1 MTEQQGQQ
9 SQSQQQQT
17 PPNQQQTPPNQ
28 QQAATTQ
35 APPPTVSNTTTVTQA
50 AQPPQQQQPVTQ
62 NVQQPTPPQLQQQTV
77 TQNVQQPTPTQL
89 QQQQALQQQVQQVA
103 QQHVQQQQ
111 TVQQQ
116 QPVQQQQQIQPAQQ
130 QVQNVQQVQQGQMQ
144 ATNCGTPNLTQ
155 AATGI
160 RTPGIPQVQVIPQ
173 LHGSPFISQFPY
185 NQQQIMLQNAMQAAM
200 NMNMNMNMTQ
210 QQQLNMSMAMAM
222 QGRPPSVG
230 GNLNSPG
237 LMSPSPT
244 TPTQGNMNFAS
255 SQVQTLV
262 SNTLAQ
268 STTAKGTNNKV
279 QTTGTQ
285 QAQATALVAGKPIM
299 PTQAIQAGATPI
311 VLGQLNVLPN
321 QVASSQGFVT
331 SKGQTLSVAMANNGQ
346 QIVTTQAAALRFS
359 QPQVVSSTGQIISS
373 QPFYTN
379 QAIMQAMAANLQQGA
394 IPLAT
399 HQPLLTGTGQSQA
412 ILAGQSLYIRATNPL
427 QPQQGIITGI
437 QNLGAQIR
445 DGKTENVQ
453 GLQGKTT
460 LAGVQI
466 GKQVAGS
473 QIGKTMITPLNKTAT
488 ARINPTVSQ
497 RPRISIPNLP
507 KNPNRGRPRSQSKGA
522 PVSMATAST
531 NTVASALSQARA
543 SGVLS
548 QSKPATPTN
557 QMNSAILLKSQSDSE
572 VETSKTNVN
581 AELNKK
587 LHGEKNKNNQHIID
601 STEKTGSGD
610 VVIEKQRAI
619 VKPHILTH
627 VIEGFVIQEG
637 PEPFPVQRSSLL
649 TEFIPP
655 KPGQLPMEIDNGSAG
670 MSVNPVQS
678 PHKEHKVEPPAVF
691 EKCEFC
697 GTEEQMAKFSKRSK
711 RFCSMG
717 CAKRY
722 NVAHR
727 ISVFKPRGRGGGGR
741 PPLAGRFMRK
751 RGKPLNVRKGW
762 RPGRGGRLSYNTS
775 SKFPG
780 EVDMKENNFGEEDMS
795 NSSLSDSSSTP
806 DSPPP
811 PPPLQTPG
819 EVEMELEIPMTHPS
833 KWNVVDVYEFIKA
846 LPGCAS
852 YADEFRSQEID
863 GQALMLLK
871 EDHLMTTMS
880 MKLGPALKICAKI
893 NSLKEGHE

>member
-1 MTEQQGQQ
+1 MTEQQGQAVQ
-9 SQSQQQQT
+9 SQPTTQQQQQVVTTQQT
-17 PPNQQQTPPNQ
+17 PPTNTQTTTQPQTASGLQPQ
-28 QQAATTQ
+28 QQA
-35 APPPTVSNTTTVTQA
+35 
-50 AQPPQQQQPVTQ
+50 QQ
-62 NVQQPTPPQLQQQTV
+62 QQQTV
-77 TQNVQQPTPTQL
+77 TQNVQQPSPQI
-89 QQQQALQQQVQQVA
+89 QQQQQMLQQQVQQV
-103 QQHVQQQQ
+103 QQ
-111 TVQQQ
+111 TTQQQ
-116 QPVQQQQQIQPAQQ
+116 QPQQQQQVQQQIQQAQQ
-130 QVQNVQQVQQGQMQ
+130 NQQQQLQQNQQGQIQ
-144 ATNCGTPNLTQ
+144 ASSCGTPNLIQAGNQFTQ

-173 LHGSPFISQFPY
+173 LHSPPFMTQFPY

-200 NMNMNMNMTQ
+200 QASAMNMSMTP

-244 TPTQGNMNFAS
+244 TPTQGNLTFVS
-255 SQVQTLV
+255 SAVQTLA
-262 SNTLAQ
+262 SNTMGQ
-268 STTAKGTNNKV
+268 NTMAKGTNNKG
-279 QTTGTQ
+279 QTTATQ

-299 PTQAIQAGATPI
+299 PTQAMPTGATPI
-311 VLGQLNVLPN
+311 VLGQLSVLPN
-321 QVASSQGFVT
+321 QMGNSQGFVT

-346 QIVTTQAAALRFS
+346 QMLTTQAAALRFT
-359 QPQVVSSTGQIISS
+359 QPQLVSSTGQIISS
-373 QPFYTN
+373 QPLYTN
-379 QAIMQAMAANLQQGA
+379 QAMLQAMAANLQQQA

-399 HQPLLTGTGQSQA
+399 HQSLLSGTGQSQA
-412 ILAGQSLYIRATNPL
+412 ILAGQQLYIRTANPL

-437 QNLGAQIR
+437 QNIGTQIR
-445 DGKTENVQ
+445 DGKTENM
-453 GLQGKTT
+453 QGKTT

-466 GKQVAGS
+466 GKQVTGS
-473 QIGKTMITPLNKTAT
+473 QVGKTMITPLNKTAT

-543 SGVLS
+543 AGVLS
-548 QSKPATPTN
+548 HHSKPATPTN
-557 QMNSAILLKSQSDSE
+557 QMSPAMLLKSQSDSE
-572 VETSKTNVN
+572 VESSKKN
-581 AELNKK
+581 AELNKRFME
-587 LHGEKNKNNQHIID
+587 EKNKDNQHND
-601 STEKTGSGD
+601 TTQKMGD

-655 KPGQLPMEIDNGSAG
+655 KPGQVPMETDNGSPG
-670 MSVNPVQS
+670 MSVSPVHS
-678 PHKEHKVEPPAVF
+678 PHKAEHKEPPAVF

-727 ISVFKPRGRGGGGR
+727 ISMYKPRGRGGGR
-741 PPLAGRFMRK
+741 PPLAGKFMRK
-751 RGKPLNVRKGW
+751 RGKPINIRKGW

-780 EVDMKENNFGEEDMS
+780 EVDMKDNNFDQEEMS
-795 NSSLSDSSSTP
+795 NSSMTDSSSTP
-806 DSPPP
+806 SSPPP
-811 PPPLQTPG
+811 PPPIQTQR
-819 EVEMELEIPMTHPS
+819 ETEMEAEIPKTHPS

-846 LPGCAS
+846 LPGCS
-852 YADEFRSQEID
+852 PYADEFRSQEID

-871 EDHLMTTMS
+871 EDHLMTTMN

-893 NSLKEGHE
+893 NSLKEGHD